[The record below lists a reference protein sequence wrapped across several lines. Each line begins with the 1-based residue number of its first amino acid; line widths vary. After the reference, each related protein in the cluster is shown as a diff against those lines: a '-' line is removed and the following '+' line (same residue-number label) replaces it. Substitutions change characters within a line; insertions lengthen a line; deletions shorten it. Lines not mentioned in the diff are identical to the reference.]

1 MYTSTSRMNPSPSS
15 PLEYQ
20 QTDTSWS
27 QETIPFDSFDAVW
40 YYDWKEEKYYRLM
53 ITKGKDQIVLSV
65 QGAKK
70 IATIERFDKLIGNIV
85 PDESSP
91 DLSGTAQARRHQDQS
106 HQSFSQI
113 IPWTSG
119 LE

>member
-1 MYTSTSRMNPSPSS
+1 
-15 PLEYQ
+15 
-20 QTDTSWS
+20 
-27 QETIPFDSFDAVW
+27 
-40 YYDWKEEKYYRLM
+40 M

-91 DLSGTAQARRHQDQS
+91 DLSELRKLVDIKTSHIQEDLSSKLLVARRAN
-106 HQSFSQI
+106 I
-113 IPWTSG
+113 ATVACTPVAM
-119 LE
+119 